1 MVSLSQNHLFH
12 LQDELTRA
20 GVELPEF
27 RKLGGMLADGDGGG
41 GRGGGR
47 ADQRGRHEAIFEGI
61 FCL

>member
-1 MVSLSQNHLFH
+1 M
-12 LQDELTRA
+12 
-20 GVELPEF
+20 ELPEF